1 LVPRGAVEEVMAH
14 EAVHATLDVPY
25 LRSLNWFQTQK
36 ADVNFVTQYAREFPE
51 TEDLAESYGA
61 YLIVKNASRNP
72 SDVVQTIQNGMPER
86 IVFFQSLGL

>member
-1 LVPRGAVEEVMAH
+1 VPRGAVEEVMAH
-14 EAVHATLDVPY
+14 EAVHATLDVTY
-25 LRSLNWFQTQK
+25 LRSPEWFQTQK